1 MGLEHVLRK
10 TLFRF
15 NNQFGMEEAIIER
28 ELTSG
33 KSNLRFITNK
43 SHQTA
48 ISVLENACIDFWI
61 VVEAG
66 VCCKYFL
73 PDNHPRRPPSIQCWV
88 EFQTDDLSQI
98 YRQELLIVQKMK
110 QQRRKWLRIEWF
122 IGCYLKSPL
131 PSFMLPYSFAYQQIR
146 QSKVGQWLFLN
157 FNVYVS
163 SNLRDC

>member
-1 MGLEHVLRK
+1 
-10 TLFRF
+10 
-15 NNQFGMEEAIIER
+15 MEEAIIER

-73 PDNHPRRPPSIQCWV
+73 PDNHPRRSPPSIQCWV

-98 YRQELLIVQKMK
+98 YRQEL
-110 QQRRKWLRIEWF
+110 
-122 IGCYLKSPL
+122 
-131 PSFMLPYSFAYQQIR
+131 
-146 QSKVGQWLFLN
+146 
-157 FNVYVS
+157 
-163 SNLRDC
+163 